1 MSNKYFSFNS
11 MKRLFLNLTSLVFIL
26 SFLACSP
33 DPKEAFKTLKQL
45 EGTWKSTGSV
55 IVFESW
61 ALENDSLLTGYQFS
75 NRGENRLVLER
86 YRLERNRDSILFV
99 ILRPA
104 KAIGEDKFPLIKSRF
119 GAFTFENPN
128 ATYPNRILIDFDNDS
143 TFVFR
148 KENSRG
154 KKSIEFEMKRLK
166 E

>member
-1 MSNKYFSFNS
+1 MR
-11 MKRLFLNLTSLVFIL
+11 RLFLNLAILILVL
-26 SFLACSP
+26 SFPACSP
-33 DPKEAFKTLKQL
+33 HPNKVFETLKQL
-45 EGTWKSTGSV
+45 EGNWKSTGSV

-61 ALENDSLLTGYQFS
+61 TLENDSLLTGYQFS

-128 ATYPNRILIDFDNDS
+128 AVYPNRILIDFDNDS

-154 KKSIEFEMKRLK
+154 KKSIEFELRKLK